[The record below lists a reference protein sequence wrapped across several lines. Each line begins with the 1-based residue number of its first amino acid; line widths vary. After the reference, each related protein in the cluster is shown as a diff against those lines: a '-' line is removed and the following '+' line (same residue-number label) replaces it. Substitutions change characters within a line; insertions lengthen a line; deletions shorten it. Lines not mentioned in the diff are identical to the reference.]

1 VTVDAES
8 RLGASSAGFG
18 LAATIIVVFNT
29 VLACVK
35 DAWRP
40 LLNAMNAVGY
50 HNWITQGV
58 VDVIL
63 FFVLGLLFSRTGFAA
78 RMAPNR
84 LISTLVAAVV
94 LAGAGLFM
102 WYVLF

>member
-1 VTVDAES
+1 MTADPES
-8 RLGASSAGFG
+8 GLGASSAGFG
-18 LAATIIVVFNT
+18 LAATFVVVFNT

-58 VDVIL
+58 VDIIL
-63 FFVLGLLFSRTGFAA
+63 FFALGLLFAKTGSAA
-78 RMAPNR
+78 KMAPNR
-84 LISTLVAAVV
+84 LISTLVVAVV

-102 WYVLF
+102 WYLLF

>member
-1 VTVDAES
+1 VTIDAEP

-18 LAATIIVVFNT
+18 LAATIVVVFNT
-29 VLACVK
+29 ALACVK

-58 VDVIL
+58 VDIIL
-63 FFVLGLLFSRTGFAA
+63 FFVLGLLFAETGFAA
-78 RMAPNR
+78 RVAPNR
-84 LISTLVAAVV
+84 LISALVVAVV

-102 WYVLF
+102 WYLLF

>member
-1 VTVDAES
+1 VTIDAES
-8 RLGASSAGFG
+8 RLGASSAGFAV
-18 LAATIIVVFNT
+18 AATIVVVFNT
-29 VLACVK
+29 VVACLK

-63 FFVLGLLFSRTGFAA
+63 FFALGLLFSKTGVAA

-94 LAGAGLFM
+94 LACAGLFM